1 MRRKKIRAGSLRSG
15 TDPHLDVFHGHQRSR
30 VAVMTDG
37 RGADLDE
44 GRRPEPAGA
53 DRRSRERAA
62 RPPRALLLANRK
74 SRRGAELV
82 DPAAE
87 RLRGHGIDVLLADC
101 TTREDLAEQ
110 ILRHASTIDRVVVA
124 GGDGTMNAA
133 APVLVGTGLPL
144 GILPAGT
151 ANDLARTLGIP
162 EDVETAARI
171 IAEGHNRTIDLGT
184 VNDHPFFNVASIG
197 LSVELTKVLTRDF
210 KRRYGKLGYGLAA
223 LRVLARARPFR
234 ATIRSDDDVVRVRTL
249 QIAVGNGRYYGG
261 GNAVEKTAAID
272 DQHLDLY
279 SLEFRQAWK
288 LALLA
293 RSFRYGEHGAWDEVR
308 AVRGKEFDILTRLP
322 KPVNADG
329 EIVTH
334 TPAHFRIMPNAVSV
348 YCPRERAE
356 A

>member
-1 MRRKKIRAGSLRSG
+1 MRI
-15 TDPHLDVFHGHQRSR
+15 DE
-30 VAVMTDG
+30 G
-37 RGADLDE
+37 RGEEMTEAYEADLDE
-44 GRRPEPAGA
+44 ERGLGPAGA
-53 DRRSRERAA
+53 GRPSHDRPKRA
-62 RPPRALLLANRK
+62 RRALLLANRK

-87 RLRGHGIDVLLADC
+87 QLRGHGIEVLVEDC
-101 TTREDLAEQ
+101 ATREQLAQQ
-110 ILRHASTIDRVVVA
+110 ILRHASGIDRVVVA

-133 APVLVGTGLPL
+133 AQALVATGLSL

-162 EDVETAARI
+162 EDVEAAARI
-171 IAEGHNRTIDLGT
+171 IAEGHSRTIDLGD
-184 VNDHPFFNVASIG
+184 VNGHPFFNVASIG

-223 LRVLARARPFR
+223 IRVLARARPFQ
-234 ATIRSDDDVVRVRTL
+234 ATIRSGGSAVRAGTL

-261 GNAVEKTAAID
+261 GNAIEKTAAID
-272 DQHLDLY
+272 DQRLDLY

-308 AVRGKEFDILTRLP
+308 AVRGKEFDVVTRRP

-329 EIVTH
+329 EIATH
-334 TPAHFRIMPNAVSV
+334 TPAHFRIKSNAVRV

>member
-1 MRRKKIRAGSLRSG
+1 
-15 TDPHLDVFHGHQRSR
+15 
-30 VAVMTDG
+30 MTQSDD
-37 RGADLDE
+37 ADLAE
-44 GRRPEPAGA
+44 GRRPAGGERPAQ
-53 DRRSRERAA
+53 A
-62 RPPRALLLANRK
+62 RPARTHRALLLANRR

-82 DPAAE
+82 DPAVDA
-87 RLRGHGIDVLLADC
+87 LRGHGIEVVLADC
-101 TTREDLAEQ
+101 ATREDLAEK
-110 ILRHASTIDRVVVA
+110 ILEQAPAIDRVVVA

-133 APVLVGTGLPL
+133 APALVGTGLPL

-162 EDVETAARI
+162 EDVAAAARI
-171 IAEGHNRTIDLGT
+171 IAEGHIRTIDLGT
-184 VNDHPFFNVASIG
+184 VNDNPFFNVASIG

-223 LRVLARARPFR
+223 FRVLARARPFR
-234 ATIRSDDDVVRVRTL
+234 ATIRSDDGEARVRTL
-249 QIAVGNGRYYGG
+249 QVAVGNGRYYGG

-279 SLEFRQAWK
+279 SLEFKQAWK

-308 AVRGKEFDILTRLP
+308 AVRGKEFDILTRSP

-329 EIVTH
+329 EIVTQ
-334 TPAHFRIMPNAVSV
+334 TPAHFRIVPNAVSV
-348 YCPRERAE
+348 FCPRERAE
-356 A
+356 G